1 MIDVYLFMLI
11 HGPEI
16 YLFLDFYFIFYFFT
30 MEIFFNAG
38 SKQVPS
44 PFQAAHV
51 G

>member
-16 YLFLDFYFIFYFFT
+16 YLFLDFYYYYFFLQWK
-30 MEIFFNAG
+30 IFFNAG